1 MPTSV
6 RIAIV
11 GASGYTGEELLRTC
25 LRHPNIQIAKLTSRQ
40 YKGTRLNKHIPCP
53 PEAASMEF
61 QDLAPAQVAD
71 GIDAAFLCLPHGV
84 AAEYA
89 QALLDAGKDVFDLSA
104 DFRLKKVEDYREFY
118 HQEHPA
124 PHLLTEA
131 VYGLPEFHGHELM
144 SARLIACPG
153 CYPTSIQLG
162 LVPGLQ
168 AKLIS
173 PEGIIIN
180 SLSGVSGAGKKADIA
195 YHFCECNENLRAYGL
210 PSHRHVPEI
219 EQELSLAAGVPLK
232 VSFTPHLVP
241 VTRGMFTTISAKPL
255 TGDLPSLLKVYQDK
269 YAGSPFVRV
278 LDGGDL
284 PQTNRV
290 IHSNRAE
297 VALVL
302 DKRTERLT
310 ILSTI
315 DNLGKGAATQAI
327 QAFNVKYGFP
337 ETAGLNG

>member
-11 GASGYTGEELLRTC
+11 GASGYTGEELLRSS
-25 LRHPNIQIAKLTSRQ
+25 LQHPGIQLVKLTSRQ
-40 YKGTRLNKHIPCP
+40 YKGTKLGKHIPCP
-53 PEAASMEF
+53 AAVASMEF
-61 QDLAPAQVAD
+61 QDLSPAQVAD

-89 QALLDAGKDVFDLSA
+89 QPLLDAGKVVIDLSA

-118 HQEHPA
+118 HQEHPV
-124 PHLLTEA
+124 PQLLKEA
-131 VYGLPEFHGHELM
+131 VYGLPEFHGQELK

-153 CYPTSIQLG
+153 CYPTSVQLG
-162 LVPGLQ
+162 LVPGLR

-173 PEGIIIN
+173 PENIIIN

-195 YHFCECNENLRAYGL
+195 YLFCECNENLRAYGL
-210 PSHRHVPEI
+210 PTHRHLPEI

-241 VTRGMFTTISAKPL
+241 INRGMFTTISAKPL
-255 TGDLPSLLKVYQDK
+255 TGDLSTLLKCYQDT
-269 YAGSPFVRV
+269 YAGSPFIRV
-278 LDGGDL
+278 LDGTDL
-284 PQTNRV
+284 PQTSRV
-290 IHSNRAE
+290 IRSNRAE

-327 QAFNVKYGFP
+327 QAFNVRYGFP